1 MAIDKVARVFREA
14 GCQGWLCALEVDG
27 EGEACHD
34 ADESVVSASVFKVAV
49 ALEVFRQAS
58 AGKLDPAQRI
68 RVDPAGATPGPTGI
82 SVFADEAELSV
93 RDLALLMLSVSDNAA
108 TDVLIGLLGL
118 DAVNATLGELGLTG
132 TVIPGNVADYLDWIG
147 QDAGFA
153 GWADLERRGASL
165 PPEEERHAIGKA
177 LAGRAFDPYRA
188 IRTTARET
196 ATLLRLIWRDEA
208 GPPDACAHVRRLMSL
223 QVTRQRI
230 ALGFPR
236 QGVRVAAKS
245 GTLLGLIRN
254 EAAAISFPDRR
265 YTVAV
270 FTRAHEQWA
279 GEHQVN
285 AAIGQAAALAVDCLR
300 PPPDRPAVE
309 FTG

>member
-1 MAIDKVARVFREA
+1 MAVMAIDKVARAFQEA
-14 GCQGWLCALEVDG
+14 GCQGWLCAMEVDG

-58 AGKLDPAQRI
+58 AGRLDPARRV
-68 RVDPAGATPGPTGI
+68 RVDPADATPGPTGI

-108 TDVLIGLLGL
+108 TDVLIGLVGL

-132 TVIPGNVADYLDWIG
+132 TVVPVNVAAELDWIG

-153 GWADLERRGASL
+153 GYADLVRRGASL
-165 PPEEERHAIGKA
+165 SPEQERHAIGKA
-177 LAGRAFDPYRA
+177 LAGRAFDPYRT

-196 ATLLRLIWRDEA
+196 AALLRLIWRDEA
-208 GPPDACAHVRRLMSL
+208 GPPDACADVRRLMSL

-236 QGVRVAAKS
+236 SGVRVAAKS

-254 EAAAISFPDRR
+254 EAAAISYPDRQ

-270 FTRAHEQWA
+270 FTRAHDQWA
-279 GEHQVN
+279 REHEIN
-285 AAIGQAAALAVDCLR
+285 AAIGKAAAIAIEFLR
-300 PPPDRPAVE
+300 PP
-309 FTG
+309 G

>member
-1 MAIDKVARVFREA
+1 MAIDKVARAFQEA

-34 ADESVVSASVFKVAV
+34 ADEPVVSASVFKVAV

-58 AGKLDPAQRI
+58 AGRLDPAQRV
-68 RVDPAGATPGPTGI
+68 RVDPADATPGPTGI

-108 TDVLIGLLGL
+108 TDVLIGLVGL

-132 TVIPGNVADYLDWIG
+132 TVVPVNVAGELDWIG

-153 GWADLERRGASL
+153 GYADLVRSGAALS
-165 PPEEERHAIGKA
+165 PEEERHAIGRA
-177 LAGRAFDPYRA
+177 LAGRAFDPYRT

-196 ATLLRLIWRDEA
+196 AALLRLIWRDEA
-208 GPPDACAHVRRLMSL
+208 GPPDACADVRRLMSL

-236 QGVRVAAKS
+236 SGVRVAAKS

-254 EAAAISFPDRR
+254 EAAAISYPERQ

-270 FTRAHEQWA
+270 FTRAHDQWV
-279 GEHQVN
+279 GEHEIN
-285 AAIGQAAALAVDCLR
+285 AAIGRAAALAIEFLR
-300 PPPDRPAVE
+300 PP
-309 FTG
+309 G